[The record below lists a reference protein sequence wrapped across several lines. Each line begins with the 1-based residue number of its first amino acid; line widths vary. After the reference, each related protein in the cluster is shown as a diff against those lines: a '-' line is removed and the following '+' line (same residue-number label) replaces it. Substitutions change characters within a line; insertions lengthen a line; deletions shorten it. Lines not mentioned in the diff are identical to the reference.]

1 MNIKSYKN
9 NNYYTTHREQR
20 LKYRKDNYLQNR
32 EKKIKKSTEYRN
44 KNKEKIQE
52 YNKTYFPIYRLLN
65 KEKINKYIRDKRKND
80 PNFRISGLLRGRIKD
95 FLKSNQRIDHTMN
108 LLGCSLKF
116 LKEYLQQTAIQNGYL
131 DFNINDYSGKEYH
144 IDHIIPCSSFNLS
157 KEEEQRKCFHWSN
170 LQILSSTQNLK
181 KGSLTSINTSKESS
195 NG

>member
-1 MNIKSYKN
+1 
-9 NNYYTTHREQR
+9 
-20 LKYRKDNYLQNR
+20 
-32 EKKIKKSTEYRN
+32 
-44 KNKEKIQE
+44 
-52 YNKTYFPIYRLLN
+52 
-65 KEKINKYIRDKRKND
+65 
-80 PNFRISGLLRGRIKD
+80 
-95 FLKSNQRIDHTMN
+95 MN